1 MPPTKIIYISFAIQG
16 NWSSTRALQYAWYT
30 ALFQSMDPPGS
41 SKSDFALSDLGAC
54 SSTGSWGRSSGKNVS
69 DFLQGRPPVGVAVPG
84 YFVLPTSP
92 PPMDS
97 LASPLNSLLLSSTS
111 ELTSCLAPDP
121 AVFSCGS
128 LVTAVADVQDQ
139 AKPWGWLCPLQETTP
154 ATQVR
159 HLELMLSD
167 GSCFIKMY

>member
-1 MPPTKIIYISFAIQG
+1 
-16 NWSSTRALQYAWYT
+16 
-30 ALFQSMDPPGS
+30 
-41 SKSDFALSDLGAC
+41 
-54 SSTGSWGRSSGKNVS
+54 
-69 DFLQGRPPVGVAVPG
+69 
-84 YFVLPTSP
+84 
-92 PPMDS
+92 MDS